1 MANQIENIHNLARTL
16 GLGNLAAK
24 TFDFLSEPISNEE
37 FLLKCLQEEIA
48 YKEEKARLRRI
59 GQAQLPT
66 FKSFEEFD
74 TAFQK
79 GITQWQLDQLAGL
92 TWIDGLY
99 NLILIGPPGTG
110 KTHIALAIGNK
121 AVNNG
126 YKVFFATMDNL
137 IHILKTQEISRKS
150 VARVK
155 WIKQCDLLIID
166 EVGYLPVSQIEANL
180 FFQLIS
186 ALYENTSVVITSNKG
201 FDGWADLLGDEI
213 LATALLDRLTHKCQV
228 LAFADESYRLAHRQ
242 EIFEDT
248 EKGKVK
254 NTSRKKNV

>member
-1 MANQIENIHNLARTL
+1 MNQIENIHNLARSL
-16 GLGNLAAK
+16 GLGNLAVK
-24 TFDFLSEPISNEE
+24 TFDFLSEPVSNEE
-37 FLLKCLQEEIA
+37 FLLKCLQDELE
-48 YKEEKARLRRI
+48 YKEEKAKLRRI
-59 GQAQLPT
+59 KQAQLPA
-66 FKSFEEFD
+66 FKSFEQFD
-74 TAFQK
+74 TTFQK
-79 GITQWQLDQLAGL
+79 GITEWQLNQLAGL
-92 TWIDGLY
+92 AWIDGLY

-150 VARVK
+150 TARIK

-166 EVGYLPVSQIEANL
+166 EVGYLPVSKVEANL

-201 FDGWADLLGDEI
+201 FDGWADLLGDEV
-213 LATALLDRLTHKCQV
+213 LATALLDRLTHRCQV
-228 LAFADESYRLAHRQ
+228 LAFADESYRLAHRK
-242 EIFEDT
+242 EIFDEQDNKT
-248 EKGKVK
+248 M
-254 NTSRKKNV
+254 KKTKQEV